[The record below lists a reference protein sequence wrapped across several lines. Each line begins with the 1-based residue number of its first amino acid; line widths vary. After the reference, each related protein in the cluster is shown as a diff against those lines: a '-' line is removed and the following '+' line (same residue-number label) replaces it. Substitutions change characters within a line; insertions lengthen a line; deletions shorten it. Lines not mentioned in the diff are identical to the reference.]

1 MANINASGSAQD
13 QLNRSMPAA
22 ADVKLGDLL
31 AELIN
36 RVNALGTSLNGAL
49 AKLDA
54 DNAVT
59 DDDYVADHAVPATA
73 IKGLEERY

>member
-1 MANINASGSAQD
+1 
-13 QLNRSMPAA
+13 MPAA

-31 AELIN
+31 AELIQK
-36 RVNALGTSLNGAL
+36 VNALATGLNGAL

-59 DDDYVADHAVPATA
+59 DSDYVTDHGVSSSD
-73 IKGLEERY
+73 IKGLEDRY